1 MVCSL
6 PLLNS
11 PSHVVCWKSEWVETG
26 NTIEVEKKDG
36 EMELIPELVLVG
48 EENPDYIP
56 RR

>member
-1 MVCSL
+1 MQRVAVQ
-6 PLLNS
+6 NS
-11 PSHVVCWKSEWVETG
+11 PSPVVYWKSEWVETG

-36 EMELIPELVLVG
+36 EIELIPELVLVG